1 MPSGR
6 FVRSALLVV
15 FGVTASIAAFP
26 GQRGVGAPHFDIG
39 AGPADDD
46 HHEPRHPTTT
56 VRPLTVIELVPPTTV
71 VLATPQSAASTGAT
85 IVAAPD
91 PPAPA
96 ATGRAGLPHAR
107 AALPH
112 TL

>member
-26 GQRGVGAPHFDIG
+26 GSAASALPTSTSVPAP
-39 AGPADDD
+39 
-46 HHEPRHPTTT
+46 RTTTTTTTTTT

-85 IVAAPD
+85 ILPAPD
-91 PPAPA
+91 PPTPA
-96 ATGRAGLPHAR
+96 ATGRTALPRAR

>member
-1 MPSGR
+1 MRSGR
-6 FVRSALLVV
+6 FVRSALLVA
-15 FGVTASIAAFP
+15 FGVTASVAGFP
-26 GQRGVGAPHFDIG
+26 GSAASALPTPTPAP
-39 AGPADDD
+39 
-46 HHEPRHPTTT
+46 RPTTTTSTT

-85 IVAAPD
+85 VVAAPD

-96 ATGRAGLPHAR
+96 ASRAGLPRAR